1 MSDMSIDRVTYLLN
15 ANREAGRKLRERQ
28 EHDKAKAEEARRGPI
43 KLAALECK
51 PTRPSAIAVIDDDPE
66 ILEALDIVLS
76 SCGYRP
82 ELFASAE
89 EFLNV
94 AATSNAACL
103 VTDIQLGGISGV
115 ELGRQLSAKGFT
127 FPITLITGSPD
138 ELHRQQA
145 IDLDCVAFLP
155 KPFPSDR
162 LIEAIT
168 SAIGSQ
174 HLGQ

>member
-1 MSDMSIDRVTYLLN
+1 MSDMSIDRITLLLN
-15 ANREAGRKLRERQ
+15 ANREAGRKLQEQLRRRGQ
-28 EHDKAKAEEARRGPI
+28 EHDKAKI
-43 KLAALECK
+43 DECK
-51 PTRPSAIAVIDDDPE
+51 PTRPSVIAVIDDDPE
-66 ILEALDIVLS
+66 ILEALDLMLL

-94 AATSNAACL
+94 AATSDAACL
-103 VTDIQLGGISGV
+103 VVDIQLGGISGV
-115 ELGRQLSAKGFT
+115 ELGRQLFAKGFT
-127 FPITLITGSPD
+127 FPIIFITGSRD
-138 ELHRQQA
+138 ELHRRQA
-145 IDLDCVAFLP
+145 IDLGCVAFLL

-174 HLGQ
+174 QY

>member
-1 MSDMSIDRVTYLLN
+1 MSDMLIDRITFLLN
-15 ANREAGRKLRERQ
+15 ANREAGRKLREQQ
-28 EHDKAKAEEARRGPI
+28 ERDKAKTDAEEARRGPI
-43 KLAALECK
+43 KPAAHECK
-51 PTRPSAIAVIDDDPE
+51 QTRPSVVAVIDDDPE
-66 ILEALDIVLS
+66 ILEALGMTLS

-89 EFLNV
+89 EFLNL

-103 VTDIQLGGISGV
+103 VVDIQLGDISGI
-115 ELGRQLSAKGFT
+115 ELGRLLSVKGLT
-127 FPITLITGSPD
+127 FPIIFITGSRD
-138 ELHRQQA
+138 ERHRQQA
-145 IDLDCVAFLP
+145 IDLGCVAFLL

-174 HLGQ
+174 QC

>member
-1 MSDMSIDRVTYLLN
+1 MSEVLMDRIAFLLI
-15 ANREAGRKLRERQ
+15 ANREAGRKLREQQ
-28 EHDKAKAEEARRGPI
+28 ECDKAKAEEARRESI
-43 KLAALECK
+43 KLAAHECK
-51 PTRPSAIAVIDDDPE
+51 QTRPSVIAVIDDDPE
-66 ILEALDIVLS
+66 ILEALDIMLS
-76 SCGYRP
+76 SLGYRP

-103 VTDIQLGGISGV
+103 VVDIQLGDISGV
-115 ELGRQLSAKGFT
+115 EVGRQLSAKGFT
-127 FPITLITGSPD
+127 FPIIFITGSRD
-138 ELHRQQA
+138 ERHQQQA
-145 IDLDCVAFLP
+145 IALGCVAFLL

-174 HLGQ
+174 QY

>member
-1 MSDMSIDRVTYLLN
+1 MTDRSIDRITFLLN
-15 ANREAGRKLRERQ
+15 ANREAGRELREQ
-28 EHDKAKAEEARRGPI
+28 QGHDKANTEEALREPV
-43 KLAALECK
+43 KLAVHECK
-51 PTRPSAIAVIDDDPE
+51 QTRPCVIAVIDDDPE
-66 ILEALDIVLS
+66 LLEALDIMLS

-94 AATSNAACL
+94 AATSNAAC
-103 VTDIQLGGISGV
+103 VVVDIQLGGISGV

-127 FPITLITGSPD
+127 FPIIFITGSRD

-145 IDLDCVAFLP
+145 IDLGCVAFLL

-174 HLGQ
+174 QY